1 VGETAEERRLRLAL
15 EQNGYAN
22 ATRILTNGMTIDA
35 EAELTALLSGQ
46 WLSDICRGIIDE
58 VHEETNPNVSLV
70 KRYDRGSFKF
80 V

>member
-1 VGETAEERRLRLAL
+1 MMETAEERLRRLAL

-46 WLSDICRGIIDE
+46 WLSDICKGVIDE
-58 VHEETNPNVSLV
+58 VREETNPDVSLV
-70 KRYDRGSFKF
+70 KKYNKGSFKF
-80 V
+80 

>member
-1 VGETAEERRLRLAL
+1 MGETAEERRLRLAL
-15 EQNGYAN
+15 EQNDYVN

-35 EAELTALLSGQ
+35 EAELTALLSRQ
-46 WLSDICRGIIDE
+46 WLGDICKGIIDE